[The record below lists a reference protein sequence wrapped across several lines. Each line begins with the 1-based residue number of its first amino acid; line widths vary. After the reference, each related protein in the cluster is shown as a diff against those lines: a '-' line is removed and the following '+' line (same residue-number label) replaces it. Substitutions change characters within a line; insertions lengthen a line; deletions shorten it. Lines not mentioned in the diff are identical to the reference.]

1 MEEIRLRHF
10 GGMRHKEQKTNLGGP
25 MTNFVIPPRDAA
37 PSYDLAVPN
46 ALLIAEREEDGA
58 AALEAL
64 ELTGFRIRMTLRFAE
79 AARELSDYGGIDLIF
94 IEAAGAPEALLDLV
108 FARAD
113 TVARERSLAVIV
125 TVLPEQIDVAAGQ
138 LTSPRTQLLCNPQA
152 SERVSAAALARWSG
166 RGMLND
172 AARDGESV
180 RLQRLNEEVA
190 RIADALARLTRG
202 EDDERRVGVRD
213 TGTGYRGPEG
223 NADVSAQE
231 IRAVIR
237 SRRMRGQFFVGELFA
252 DPAWD
257 MLLDLFAAELE
268 RRRVSVSSLCI
279 AAAVP
284 PTTALR
290 WIGTLHDAGLFERHA
305 DPSDRRRAYIA
316 LSQKAL
322 EGMRSYVNAV
332 KRAGLGLV

>member
-1 MEEIRLRHF
+1 MNS
-10 GGMRHKEQKTNLGGP
+10 GGT
-25 MTNFVIPPRDAA
+25 MTNFAISPQGAT
-37 PSYDLAVPN
+37 PSYDFAIPN
-46 ALLIAEREEDGA
+46 ALLIAEREHEGEV
-58 AALEAL
+58 ALQAL
-64 ELTGFRIRMTLRFAE
+64 QLAGFHTRTRLDFAE
-79 AARELSDYGGIDLIF
+79 AAQDLSNYDGIDLIV
-94 IEAAGAPEALLDLV
+94 IEAAGAPETLLDIV

-113 TVARERSLAVIV
+113 TVAHERALAVIA
-125 TVLPEQIDVAAGQ
+125 TVLPEQIDAAAGQ
-138 LTSPRTQLLCNPQA
+138 LSGSRIQILCNPGA
-152 SERVSAAALARWSG
+152 SERVSAATLSRWLG
-166 RGMLND
+166 RGAVKD
-172 AARDGESV
+172 AARDAESV
-180 RLQRLNEEVA
+180 RLRRLNEEVA
-190 RIADALARLTRG
+190 RIADTLARLTRG
-202 EDDERRVGVRD
+202 EEGERRAGVRD
-213 TGTGYRGPEG
+213 NGLGYRGAEEARSG
-223 NADVSAQE
+223 EVSAQE

-237 SRRMRGQFFVGELFA
+237 SRRMRAQFFAGELFA

-322 EGMRSYVNAV
+322 EGMRGYASAV
-332 KRAGLGLV
+332 KRAGLNLV